1 MNNTF
6 TKKSNTMKNLSI
18 SIEQKDEAIP
28 LLEKLGYMEDT
39 EWNEMAKSHD
49 NTHVLTNKNGT
60 WGLFIHDGRV
70 NTPITIEE
78 LRELA
83 GEPAPDKLDILIEQ
97 MRELRAELREF
108 MKQEKPAEVREWKVG
123 ESVRITKKE
132 SHGFK
137 IGDVVELIEHNKHN
151 DNDIYPWL
159 AKSQSGV
166 EWWISESEAELI
178 TE

>member
-1 MNNTF
+1 
-6 TKKSNTMKNLSI
+6 MKNLSI
-18 SIEQKDEAIP
+18 SIEHKDEAIP
-28 LLEKLGYMEDT
+28 LFEKLGYKEDT
-39 EWNEMAKSHD
+39 EWNEISIRCR
-49 NTHVLTNKNGT
+49 NTHILASEGK
-60 WGLFIHDGRV
+60 WGYYYFGKSYKFLV
-70 NTPITIEE
+70 ITIEE

-108 MKQEKPAEVREWKVG
+108 MKEEKPSEVREWNVG
-123 ESVRITKKE
+123 DKVRITKKE

-137 IGDVVELIEHNKHN
+137 IGDVVELIEYRKDN
-151 DNDIYPWL
+151 DNDICPWF

-166 EWWISESEAELI
+166 EWWLNESEAELI

>member
-1 MNNTF
+1 
-6 TKKSNTMKNLSI
+6 MKNLSI
-18 SIEQKDEAIP
+18 SIEHKDEAIR
-28 LLEKLGYMEDT
+28 LFEQLGYKENT
-39 EWNEMAKSHD
+39 KWNETVK
-49 NTHVLTNKNGT
+49 NWTEITHMVTYKDGT
-60 WGLFIHDGRV
+60 WELHNHDGKPSS
-70 NTPITIEE
+70 TPITIEE
-78 LRELA
+78 LRESTI
-83 GEPAPDKLDILIEQ
+83 EPTPDKLDLLIQQ

-108 MKQEKPAEVREWKVG
+108 MKDEKPAEAQKWKIG
-123 ESVRITKKE
+123 DRVRITKKE

-166 EWWISESEAELI
+166 EWWLNESEAELI

>member
-1 MNNTF
+1 
-6 TKKSNTMKNLSI
+6 MKNLSI
-18 SIEQKDEAIP
+18 PIKYKDEAIP
-28 LLEKLGYMEDT
+28 LLEKLGYKEDT
-39 EWNEMAKSHD
+39 EWNKVSKDWE
-49 NTHVLTNKNGT
+49 NTHILTHDDGAWELHSHEGT
-60 WGLFIHDGRV
+60 D
-70 NTPITIEE
+70 NQTPITIEE

-83 GEPAPDKLDILIEQ
+83 RESTPDKLDILIEQ

>member
-18 SIEQKDEAIP
+18 SIEHKDEAIP
-28 LLEKLGYMEDT
+28 LLEKLGYKEDT
-39 EWNEMAKSHD
+39 EWNEATNSHG
-49 NTHVLTNKNGT
+49 NTHILTNGGT
-60 WGLFIHDGRV
+60 WGFFNHKGRV

-97 MRELRAELREF
+97 MRELRAELLEF
-108 MKQEKPAEVREWKVG
+108 MKEKKLAEVREWNVG
-123 ESVRITKKE
+123 DKVRITKKE
-132 SHGFK
+132 THGFN
-137 IGDVVELIEHNKHN
+137 IGEVVELIEYRKDNN
-151 DNDIYPWL
+151 NDICPWY

-178 TE
+178 

>member
-1 MNNTF
+1 
-6 TKKSNTMKNLSI
+6 MKNYSI
-18 SIEQKDEAIP
+18 SIEHKDEAIP
-28 LLEKLGYMEDT
+28 LLEKLGYVEHK
-39 EWNEMAKSHD
+39 EWNEQAKEKEYAITHILMYKEGIWELHSHD
-49 NTHVLTNKNGT
+49 GT
-60 WGLFIHDGRV
+60 DYQ
-70 NTPITIEE
+70 TPITIEE

-83 GEPAPDKLDILIEQ
+83 GEPTPDKLDILIEQ

-137 IGDVVELIEHNKHN
+137 IGLVVELIEHNKHN
-151 DNDIYPWL
+151 DTDIYPWL